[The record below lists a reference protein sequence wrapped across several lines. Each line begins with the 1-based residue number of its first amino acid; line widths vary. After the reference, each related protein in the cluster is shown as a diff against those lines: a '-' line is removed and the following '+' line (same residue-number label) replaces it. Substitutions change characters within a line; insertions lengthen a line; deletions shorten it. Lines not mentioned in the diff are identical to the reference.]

1 MRVTPLRAFTI
12 GIAAGLLILGVAV
25 FVGARA
31 DFHRDP
37 VYAGTP
43 VTPPKFAAD
52 AVLTDENGHA
62 AHLFEPDVPVTFL
75 FFGYTHCPDECP
87 LALSSLGRAYRT
99 LPPAERAK
107 MRIVFVTVDPER
119 DSTAALKRYVHIF
132 DPHFIGLT
140 GALSKLEPVYS
151 AYRVWR
157 EAVPFKHGPDDYS
170 MAHSTAV
177 YYIDYRGQI
186 RALGN
191 WDDDLQLVVHDLK
204 ESS

>member
-1 MRVTPLRAFTI
+1 MS
-12 GIAAGLLILGVAV
+12 AA
-25 FVGARA
+25 ARA
-31 DFHRDP
+31 GRPVARPRLLWIALVCVLVALATIPLYALWVAFGPRENMAPDFTLVDQDGAPFTLSHLRGHP
-37 VYAGTP
+37 V
-43 VTPPKFAAD
+43 V
-52 AVLTDENGHA
+52 
-62 AHLFEPDVPVTFL
+62 L
-75 FFGYTHCPDECP
+75 FFGYTHCPDACP
-87 LALSSLGRAYRT
+87 TTLARLARAVHENAVVGDTRV
-99 LPPAERAK
+99 
-107 MRIVFVTVDPER
+107 VFVTVDPER

-204 ESS
+204 ELS